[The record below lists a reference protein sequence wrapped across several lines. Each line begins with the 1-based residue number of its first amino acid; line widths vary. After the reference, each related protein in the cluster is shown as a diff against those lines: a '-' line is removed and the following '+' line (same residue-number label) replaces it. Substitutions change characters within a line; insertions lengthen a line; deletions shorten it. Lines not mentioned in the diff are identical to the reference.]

1 MQFIPESE
9 HERNIRRI
17 KSCTHTLYAIA
28 EELTDPGEIE
38 ERADL
43 LIAIENL
50 NEIASY
56 VIDSG
61 RGIAWQ
67 YSKTPSELEDESD
80 Y

>member
-1 MQFIPESE
+1 MQFIQESE
-9 HERNIRRI
+9 HERTLRRI
-17 KSCTHTLYAIA
+17 KSCTHTLYSVI
-28 EELTDPGEIE
+28 EDMTDPIDIDQ
-38 ERADL
+38 RADL

-67 YSKTPSELEDESD
+67 NSKTPAELEGDSD